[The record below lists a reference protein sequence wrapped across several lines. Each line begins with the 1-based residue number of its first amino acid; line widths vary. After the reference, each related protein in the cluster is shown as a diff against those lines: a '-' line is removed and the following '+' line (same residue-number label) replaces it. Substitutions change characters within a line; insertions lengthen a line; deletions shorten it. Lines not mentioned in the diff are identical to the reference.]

1 MFVPKL
7 LEDVNID
14 FHQWCGGQGPSATL
28 HTASFEVAPCS
39 MSKLALAFG
48 IITGRVPSVA
58 ACWLLH
64 FCCINLLQS
73 FHVPCLQ
80 KLKSP
85 VDPAVPATACTTTS
99 QHWAW

>member
-1 MFVPKL
+1 MVFVPKL

-64 FCCINLLQS
+64 FCCINTAAIL
-73 FHVPCLQ
+73 PCPL
-80 KLKSP
+80 
-85 VDPAVPATACTTTS
+85 PAKAQVAC
-99 QHWAW
+99 